1 MDELKEAAMPTDL
14 AVTVEDKPGELAS
27 LGEATGRAGINI
39 EGVCC
44 FSCQGRFVVHLL
56 VDDPAGARRAIED
69 AGYTLIEENEVVVTE
84 LEDRPGALGE
94 TTRNVANA
102 GVNIELAYLATNTR
116 LVLAAADLD
125 KAKAA
130 I

>member
-1 MDELKEAAMPTDL
+1 MTTDL

-39 EGVCC
+39 DGVCC
-44 FSCQGRFVVHLL
+44 FASEGGFVVHLL
-56 VDDPAGARRAIED
+56 VDDAAGARRAVEN
-69 AGYTLIEENEVVVTE
+69 AGYTSIEEREVVLVG

-94 TTRNVANA
+94 TARKIADA

-116 LVLAAADLD
+116 LVVGAADLD
-125 KAKAA
+125 EVRAVV
-130 I
+130 

>member
-1 MDELKEAAMPTDL
+1 MATDL

-39 EGVCC
+39 DGVCC
-44 FSCQGRFVVHLL
+44 FPSEGRFVVHLL
-56 VDDPAGARRAIED
+56 VDDAAGTRRAVEN
-69 AGYTLIEENEVVVTE
+69 AGYTSIEEREVVIVG

-94 TTRNVANA
+94 TTRRIADA

-116 LVLAAADLD
+116 LVVGAADLD
-125 KAKAA
+125 KVGAVV
-130 I
+130 